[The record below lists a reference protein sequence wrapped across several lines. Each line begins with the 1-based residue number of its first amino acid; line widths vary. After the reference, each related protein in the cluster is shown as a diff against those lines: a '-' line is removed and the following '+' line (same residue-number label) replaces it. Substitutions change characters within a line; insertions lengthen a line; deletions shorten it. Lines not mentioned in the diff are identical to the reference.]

1 MTARFHRA
9 FTLIE
14 LLVAMTI
21 AGLLLVLALPNYT
34 QWMADSEIRNGA
46 QSVANGL
53 RAAQAAAIS
62 HNLDAQFVLGA
73 TGWNV
78 AMVATPLVPLQT
90 GSFNE
95 GQRATFVGIDQ
106 GGLAATTI
114 AFNALGQATLNPT
127 NLVRVDVSLP
137 SVAGT
142 RPLRVLVGFLPTS
155 AVPFHGVKLC
165 DPAWTLIDPNDP
177 KACPS

>member
-21 AGLLLVLALPNYT
+21 AGLLLVLALPGYT
-34 QWMADSEIRNGA
+34 LWLADSEIRNGA

-53 RAAQAAAIS
+53 RTAQAAAIS

-90 GSFNE
+90 ASFNE
-95 GQRATFVGIDQ
+95 GSQRATFAGIDQ

-114 AFNALGQATLNPT
+114 AFNALGQAIFNAT
-127 NLVRVDVSLP
+127 NLVRVDVSMP

-142 RPLRVLVGFLPTS
+142 RALRVLVGFLPTS
-155 AVPFHGVKLC
+155 NVPFHGVKLC
-165 DPAWTLIDPNDP
+165 DPAWAWPDP
-177 KACPS
+177 KGCPP